1 MNRVSLYHRL
11 PVALQNT
18 ALSIYGLRLRRIRYG
33 GVHKHALAQL
43 LESSSYTREEWW
55 SQQQESLVAIMRHA
69 ATHVPHYRSKSL
81 PMPSGA
87 HEAVMALGEWPVLE
101 KSEVQAAGTSMIA
114 GAGWSGRRYEIHTGG
129 TTGRALCV
137 YTNAKALQEN
147 YAFYERQK
155 RWAGVA
161 ADARVATFAGRTI
174 VPVAS
179 TYGPYWR
186 RNLAANQLLMS
197 SYHLS
202 SRTID
207 DYIDTLADFG
217 PALIDSYPSSLEP
230 IARRI
235 VNRGDHPVRPVA
247 VITSSETLF
256 PEVRGLLTA
265 AFGCKVFDHYGSAEM
280 AAFVTQC
287 SHGGYHANPE
297 FGFLELLDADGR
309 PVPPGVDGE
318 VVATGFINPVMPLI
332 RYRLGDMARWAVAPC
347 PCGSSFPG
355 IEAIAGRVDDV
366 IITPTGRRVGR
377 LDPIFKAVGSLH
389 EARIIQIAP
398 HKVRMEL
405 VVTQAFSAEDESNL
419 VNELKARIGNE
430 MVIEVLKCGSLPRTV
445 GGKLRSVVSLK
456 SWQAEQSQIGGE
468 D

>member
-1 MNRVSLYHRL
+1 MNLVSVYHRL
-11 PVALQNT
+11 PVVFQNA
-18 ALSIYGLRLRRIRYG
+18 ALSMYGLRLGRIRYG
-33 GVHKHALAQL
+33 GAHKVALARL
-43 LESSSYTREEWW
+43 LESSLYSREKLQSRQHE
-55 SQQQESLVAIMRHA
+55 LLAGIMRHA
-69 ATHVPHYRSKSL
+69 ATHVPHYRSKAL

-87 HEAVMALGEWPVLE
+87 HEAVEMLGEWPVLE
-101 KSEVQAAGTSMIA
+101 KAEVQAAGTSMIA
-114 GAGWSGRRYEIHTGG
+114 QAGWSGRRYEIHTGG

-137 YTNAKALQEN
+137 YANAKALQEN

-155 RWAGVA
+155 WWAGVA
-161 ADARVATFAGRTI
+161 SHARVATFAGRTI

-179 TYGPYWR
+179 TSGPYWR

-202 SRTID
+202 PRTMD
-207 DYIDTLADFG
+207 DYVDALAGFAPD
-217 PALIDSYPSSLEP
+217 LIDSYPSSLEP

-235 VNRGDHPVRPVA
+235 VDRGDHPVLPVA

-256 PEVRGLLTA
+256 PEVRGLFTA

-280 AAFVTQC
+280 AAFVSQC
-287 SHGGYHANPE
+287 SHGGYHVNPE
-297 FGFLELLDADGR
+297 FGLMELLDAEGR

-318 VVATGFINPVMPLI
+318 VVATGFINPVMPLV
-332 RYRLGDMARWAVAPC
+332 RYRLGDMARWAEAPC

-389 EARIIQIAP
+389 EARIVQTAP
-398 HKVRMEL
+398 PKVRMEL
-405 VVTQAFSAEDESNL
+405 VVTDAFTAEDESNL
-419 VNELKARIGNE
+419 VNELQARIGNE
-430 MVIEVLKCGSLPRTV
+430 MVIEVVRRKSLPRTR

-456 SWQAEQSQIGGE
+456 SWQAQQSQTGGE